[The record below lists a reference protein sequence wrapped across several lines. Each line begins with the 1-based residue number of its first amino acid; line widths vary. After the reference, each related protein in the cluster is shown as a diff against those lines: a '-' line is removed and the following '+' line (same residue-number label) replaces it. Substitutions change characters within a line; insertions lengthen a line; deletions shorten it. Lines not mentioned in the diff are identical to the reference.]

1 MSLSNVESFKVAS
14 TLAANRIV
22 YVSAADTVAYGT
34 TVTNCPIGITQD
46 TVLDTTMSIPVK
58 THGIS
63 RLEFNDSV
71 SAGGLVGSNTL
82 GMGVPFAGGASTT
95 CFAVGILL
103 STKVNTTGTVA
114 DVLIMPIAKY
124 ATT

>member
-22 YVSAADTVAYGT
+22 YVSAADTVAYGLT
-34 TVTNCPIGITQD
+34 ITNCPIGITQD

-63 RLEFNDSV
+63 KLEFNDSV
-71 SAGGLVGSNTL
+71 TAGGLVGSNAS
-82 GMGVPFAGGASTT
+82 GMGIPFVAVTAASW
-95 CFAVGILL
+95 AVGILL

-114 DVLIMPIAKY
+114 DVLVMPIGAKNL
-124 ATT
+124 T

>member
-1 MSLSNVESFKVAS
+1 MLNGVESFKVAS
-14 TLAANRIV
+14 TLSANRIV

-34 TVTNCPIGITQD
+34 TVTNCPIGITTD
-46 TVLDTTMSIPVK
+46 TVLDTTMAIPVK
-58 THGIS
+58 IAGIA

-82 GMGVPFAGGASTT
+82 GMGVPFVAVTAASW
-95 CFAVGILL
+95 AVGILL

-114 DVLIMPIAKY
+114 DVLVMPIGGKNL
-124 ATT
+124 T